1 MMSENSIMSN
11 IYGAGSPQSFEGVSL
26 TGGNKFHYTQPQPN
40 IRVIDALPPTQQS
53 YDMSG
58 GNAVPRHSAKAETK
72 TEDWPIYANALYIK
86 NADLQHFLYTFSQFW
101 NVANARYNAIT
112 VLPESKTVEK
122 LSKEW
127 EEELKSKGFTVGS
140 VEASKYTAK
149 SNCKFNRYMFDVFSQ
164 NPPNNAGMEYHVS
177 GDFPLVVNKDEVIR
191 RTNRDNQVC
200 YFKFNGPDE
209 IICSDSMKF
218 PEEEEHTVKLS
229 LLGRCQAAVFV
240 LKGNLPKSITEAEQ
254 SKANAIYENGIYTL
268 AGGNLINDKIG
279 VKESF
284 IKEFNKAGRDIES
297 SCFNF
302 FGKQALQAI
311 YGGEDQD
318 AVVARMSKYYKGDH
332 VFNAMSLLADS
343 DAKLF
348 PLNTEFD
355 PEDLEEIHKMFIDKM
370 SCSAAA
376 SSGKISKFKSSI
388 AAKFDKAQGSPGE
401 FIRSLNASYKNAYH
415 LIADATTPYI
425 KIHANIDGIN
435 NMFKIMNSMSNLL
448 KDKNYSGAFCTQID
462 NRCALNTI
470 ILEALSENPTYIQAM
485 SNVPSLMNR
494 VKKPKK
500 VLKHKMTGG
509 SIYGGESESSEP
521 KPIEKEPSAEEI
533 EKEPSAEEIAKI
545 EELQSA
551 QNQPLF
557 DDPPTDDED
566 ISDDDG
572 EGEEILTSFASF
584 TD

>member
-26 TGGNKFHYTQPQPN
+26 TGGNKFHYTQPRPN
-40 IRVIDALPPTQQS
+40 VRVMDAEPSTQQS

-58 GNAVPRHSAKAETK
+58 GRVAPSKQASKAEVK
-72 TEDWPIYANALYIK
+72 SEDWPIYANALYIK
-86 NADLQHFLYTFSQFW
+86 NDDLQHFLYTFSQFW

-112 VLPESKTVEK
+112 VLPDHKTVEK
-122 LSKEW
+122 YCKEW

-149 SNCKFNRYMFDVFSQ
+149 SNCKFNRYIFDVFSQ

-229 LLGRCQAAVFV
+229 LLGRCQAAVFI
-240 LKGNLPKSITEAEQ
+240 LKGNLPKAIAEAEQ

-268 AGGNLINDKIG
+268 AGGNLANDKVG

-297 SCFNF
+297 ACYNF

-318 AVVARMSKYYKGDH
+318 AVVERMSKYYKGDH
-332 VFNAMSLLADS
+332 VFNTMSLLADS
-343 DAKLF
+343 EAKLF
-348 PLNTEFD
+348 PLNEEFD
-355 PEDLEEIHKMFIDKM
+355 SEELEEIHKMFIDKM
-370 SCSAAA
+370 SCAAAA
-376 SSGKISKFKSSI
+376 SSDKINKFKNSI
-388 AAKFDKAQGSPGE
+388 AVKFNKSQGNPGE
-401 FIRSLNASYKNAYH
+401 FIHSLNSSYKNAYH

-425 KIHANIDGIN
+425 KKHANIDGIN

-448 KDKNYSGAFCTQID
+448 KDKNYSGAFCTKIGD
-462 NRCALNTI
+462 TCALNTI
-470 ILEALSENPTYIQAM
+470 VLEALSENPTYIQAM

-494 VKKPKK
+494 VKKPKR
-500 VLKHKMTGG
+500 VLKRKMTGG
-509 SIYGGESESSEP
+509 SIYGGEGESPVP
-521 KPIEKEPSAEEI
+521 KPEQPKPESIEKEPSV
-533 EKEPSAEEIAKI
+533 EEIAKI

-551 QNQPLF
+551 QNKPLF

-566 ISDDDG
+566 MSDDDG